1 MQVAQQ
7 QIPSL
12 SINNFTIPALGLGV
26 LKAQDGNEV
35 EQAVAAALKAGYR
48 LIDTASVYG
57 NESGVG
63 QAITNSS
70 VNRNDIFLTT
80 KVWNRDQG
88 YDQTLRAFDES
99 LERLKTDYVD
109 LYLIHWPVAGKYVD
123 TWRALERIHQEG
135 RAKAIG
141 VSNFQVHH
149 LDHLLQTAKVQ
160 PVVNQI
166 ELHPHLQQ
174 VELRKYAAEHNILL
188 EAWRPIMMGEVLQV
202 PELLV
207 IGRKYGK
214 SAVQVTLRWLYQLDV
229 ISIPKSVNPER
240 IATNADIFDFELS
253 TEEMAIIARLDQGRR
268 LGPDPDNF
276 NF

>member
-63 QAITNSS
+63 QAIAKSS

-141 VSNFQVHH
+141 VSNFQAHH

-166 ELHPHLQQ
+166 ELHTH
-174 VELRKYAAEHNILL
+174 
-188 EAWRPIMMGEVLQV
+188 
-202 PELLV
+202 
-207 IGRKYGK
+207 
-214 SAVQVTLRWLYQLDV
+214 
-229 ISIPKSVNPER
+229 
-240 IATNADIFDFELS
+240 
-253 TEEMAIIARLDQGRR
+253 
-268 LGPDPDNF
+268 
-276 NF
+276 